1 MPLNLTELIKAAGN
15 AGTAGQSFKSQVT
28 GAGDTVGMLS
38 YRVTGLDLSG
48 TFPVN
53 STELPG
59 SYPSGTNFAAMNL
72 DLSGY
77 GANAHH
83 IRRPG
88 VTGWSFDLTG
98 GGNGMSYVINSF
110 TEATPSTFDL
120 DITFYGAYSGSF
132 SINAAENFSIP
143 TEWGDPWTWTFTAQQ
158 GGTSGSDTLYFTISY
173 DHDTANF
180 NPVLSSNA
188 YEFDMNRRAY
198 TASAVRYRWFDND
211 TDATNNTNPVSEGNG
226 AGYSTIQGTSYGN
239 AHPWNVNTSVWLRWT
254 DDLTGATGWS
264 AKIGPASI
272 TGETRNEA

>member
-28 GAGDTVGMLS
+28 GAAEGFGMLA
-38 YRVTGLDLSG
+38 YRVTGLDING
-48 TFPVN
+48 TLPVD

-59 SYPSGTNFAAMNL
+59 AYASGTTFAAVNL
-72 DLSGY
+72 DLTGY
-77 GANAHH
+77 GSKADQ

-88 VTGWSFDLTG
+88 VTGWSFELTG
-98 GGNGMSYVINSF
+98 GTTGRSYTINSL
-110 TEATPSTFDL
+110 TEATPSTFDMS
-120 DITFYGAYSGSF
+120 ITFYGSYSGSF

-158 GGTSGSDTLYFTISY
+158 GGTSGSDTLFFTISY

-198 TASAVRYRWFDND
+198 PASAVRYRWFDND
-211 TDATNNTNPVSEGNG
+211 TDATNNTNPVLEGNG
-226 AGYSTIQGTSYGN
+226 SGYSTIQGTSYGN
-239 AHPWNVNTSVWLRWT
+239 SHPSNVNTSVWLRWT
-254 DDLTGATGWS
+254 ADLTGSSGWS

-272 TGETRNEA
+272 TGETRNQA